1 MIKISIITINFNNS
15 AGLERTLESIKNL
28 ECPDGIEIESIVID
42 GASRDNSID
51 VIKSYATTINYYVSE
66 PDNGI
71 YDAMNKG
78 IKVATGHW
86 LNFMNSGDCFA
97 SSNVISEIN
106 YSKLLSDR
114 MAKLIYGHKMQNH
127 KIIKC
132 DIIDGVKNGRM
143 PCCHQSIFF
152 KNVGFYYN
160 TSYPI
165 YSDYDYISQYYLTYP
180 EGMRYVDLIVSNT
193 EPGGIS
199 ARISTQKRVDKFKSV
214 YRNFGMLGLF
224 RSYYC
229 RLIDFF

>member
-42 GASRDNSID
+42 GASRDNSIN

-86 LNFMNSGDCFA
+86 LNFMNSGDCF
-97 SSNVISEIN
+97 SFPEVISSIHATHVFEDI
-106 YSKLLSDR
+106 D
-114 MAKLIYGHKMQNH
+114 AKLIYGHKTQGTKYIRCNP
-127 KIIKC
+127 
-132 DIIDGVKNGRM
+132 IDGIKNGGM
-143 PCCHQSIFF
+143 PCCHQSVFF
-152 KNVGFYYN
+152 NNIGLLYN

-165 YSDYDYISQYYLTYP
+165 YSDYDYISRYYLAYPDGMRFVDIIVSDTEP
-180 EGMRYVDLIVSNT
+180 EGIGAKVS
-193 EPGGIS
+193 
-199 ARISTQKRVDKFKSV
+199 RQKRIDKFKSV
-214 YRNFGMLGLF
+214 YRNFGVLGLLRVF
-224 RSYYC
+224 YK
-229 RLIDFF
+229 RLILGV